1 MSDMSRRILT
11 AGLGFSDEV
20 KDGGLRDR
28 YWKRMVPV
36 AVMGMADRIGLVWT
50 PKLVI
55 VVKLR

>member
-1 MSDMSRRILT
+1 MAD
-11 AGLGFSDEV
+11 LGFSDEV

-55 VVKLR
+55 VVKPR